1 MYPVNLLFYGQP
13 YKLPPRWYNAVGDF
27 LRSDHVPFW
36 NNDPS
41 MSAIFLSDTADH
53 RSYMVSCYHQ
63 DCDNINRV
71 TSEMLQFLQ
80 KTSDS
85 IVAVAN
91 DVTKLSCPE
100 SGTIIHSY
108 SDNSGILYI
117 EYKGSPIGLSRYEI
131 SLILTSGFG
140 ILRQNRARFRIKS
153 TCGRWDS
160 KYSPW
165 DYGIARNFGSEL
177 LRIEER
183 YRGPSV
189 QWGKLLFRFLFSKHS
204 LFLNEEKFSPL

>member
-13 YKLPPRWYNAVGDF
+13 YKLPPLWYNTLGDF
-27 LRSDHVPFW
+27 LRSDHVSFW
-36 NNDPS
+36 NSDPS

-100 SGTIIHSY
+100 SGTIIRSY

-117 EYKGSPIGLSRYEI
+117 EYKGSSIGLSRYGI

-165 DYGIARNFGSEL
+165 DYGIARNFGSGL

-189 QWGKLLFRFLFSKHS
+189 Q
-204 LFLNEEKFSPL
+204 

>member
-1 MYPVNLLFYGQP
+1 MYPVNLPFHDQP
-13 YKLPPRWYNAVGDF
+13 DKLPPFWYYALEDF
-27 LRSDHVPFW
+27 LRSDHVSFW

-63 DCDNINRV
+63 DCDNIDRV

-91 DVTKLSCPE
+91 DVTKLSCPQ

-108 SDNSGILYI
+108 SDNSGILYT
-117 EYKGSPIGLSRYEI
+117 E
-131 SLILTSGFG
+131 
-140 ILRQNRARFRIKS
+140 
-153 TCGRWDS
+153 
-160 KYSPW
+160 
-165 DYGIARNFGSEL
+165 
-177 LRIEER
+177 
-183 YRGPSV
+183 
-189 QWGKLLFRFLFSKHS
+189 
-204 LFLNEEKFSPL
+204 